1 MHLADRRPVCDNAP
15 MSDLVPYPF
24 GALARR
30 AFRELERRQSVYDLP
45 ARSFF
50 RGDPA
55 RDLSV
60 PFHGHRPSSAL
71 GPAAG
76 PHTQMAQNL
85 VLSWLG
91 GARIFEL
98 KTVQILDEL
107 EIPRPCIDMRTV
119 GYNAEWSQELKL
131 AESLAEYVKGAM
143 LIEMLRASGL
153 VPLEDGFDS
162 VVFDMSVG
170 YDLAGIR
177 SDGVQAFVRGM
188 RDATV
193 AVDALRR
200 EIPSE
205 LKQWRD
211 LPFPT
216 RLSDSVTLSTFHGCP
231 PDEIERIMT
240 FLMRDLGLNAIV
252 KLNPTLLG
260 LQDARHLLHDVLG
273 YADLRIPDAAF
284 ERDTTWAQAVDFVG
298 RLREVAA
305 SAGVGFGVKLSNTLI
320 VENTAGFLP
329 ASEKE
334 VYLSGA
340 PLHVLAIE
348 LVRRFRRTFG
358 GELPLSFSAGIDRTN
373 FPDAVAL
380 GLVPVTV
387 CTDLLKKGGYRRLAP
402 YHAELARR
410 MDAVGATDVATFI
423 HRAYGPGPDGESGAA
438 ARVRNAEHYADRAPH
453 DSRYADPQNRK
464 GPKKIGSRLS
474 LFDCVTC
481 DLCIPACPNAANFT
495 FTPPGAELP
504 VVRVRRDAAGRLVRR
519 REGSVPFLQRH
530 QIGVFADFCNA
541 CGNCDVF
548 CPEDGGPYV
557 AKPRFHGTVA
567 AFRRDPFD
575 QGFHISRR
583 GGGDVVLGRFAGEE
597 WALEVTG
604 SHWACRGPGFRV
616 EFDAAAP
623 DGPCEGDAPDGTD
636 LSPVYRMD
644 ALRRGVL
651 EGDGTLWPAGISGG
665 REDEDERE
673 G

>member
-1 MHLADRRPVCDNAP
+1 
-15 MSDLVPYPF
+15 MSDLVPHPF

-30 AFRELERRQSVYDLP
+30 AFRELERRRSVYDLP
-45 ARSFF
+45 ERFF
-50 RGDPA
+50 VHGDPGH
-55 RDLSV
+55 DVSV
-60 PFHGHRPSSAL
+60 PFQGHRPSSPL

-85 VLSWLG
+85 VLAWLG

-98 KTVQILDEL
+98 KTVQILDRL
-107 EIPRPCIDMRTV
+107 RIPRPCIDMRTV
-119 GYNAEWSQELKL
+119 GYNAEWSQELTL
-131 AESLAEYVKGAM
+131 PESAAEYVKGAM
-143 LIEMLRASGL
+143 LIELLRGSGA
-153 VPLEDGFDS
+153 VPIEAGFES

-177 SDGVQAFVRGM
+177 SEGVQAFLRGM
-188 RDATV
+188 RDATA
-193 AVDALRR
+193 AVDAFRAEL
-200 EIPSE
+200 PSE
-205 LKQWRD
+205 LRRWRD

-260 LQDARHLLHDVLG
+260 PRDARHLLHEVLG
-273 YADLRIPDAAF
+273 YAGLRIPDAAF
-284 ERDTTWAQAVDFVG
+284 ARDTTWTQAVDFVG
-298 RLREVAA
+298 RLRDVAA
-305 SAGVGFGVKLSNTLI
+305 DAGVGFGVKLSNTLI
-320 VENTAGFLP
+320 VENSAGFLP

-340 PLHVLAIE
+340 PLHVLAVE
-348 LVRRFRRTFG
+348 LVRRFRRVFG
-358 GELPLSFSAGIDRTN
+358 GDLPISFSAGIDRTN

-387 CTDLLKKGGYRRLAP
+387 CTDLLRKGGYRRMAP

-410 MDAVGATDVATFI
+410 MDAVGAADVESFV
-423 HRAYGPGPDGESGAA
+423 HRAFGPGPEGETGAA
-438 ARVRNAEHYADRAPH
+438 ARVRNAEHYAERAPR
-453 DSRYADPQNRK
+453 DPRYADPQNRK
-464 GPKKIGSRLS
+464 APRKIGSRLA

-495 FTPPGAELP
+495 FTPPERELP
-504 VVRVRRDAAGRLVRR
+504 LVRLRRDADGRLVRR
-519 REGSVPFLQRH
+519 REGTVPFAQRH
-530 QIGVFADFCNA
+530 QIGVFADFCNE

-557 AKPRFHGTVA
+557 AKPRFHGTEDA
-567 AFRRDPFD
+567 LRRDPFD
-575 QGFHISRR
+575 QGFHVSR
-583 GGGDVVLGRFAGEE
+583 GPDGDVVLGRFGGED
-597 WALEVTG
+597 WALRVDGTR
-604 SHWACRGPGFRV
+604 WACRGPGFRV
-616 EFDAAAP
+616 EFDAAAW

-651 EGDGTLWPAGISGG
+651 EGDGTLWPAGSTGG